1 MTNKELLTILGT
13 VSGLTFYTGRA
24 PLGTK
29 LPYGVLVLGPS
40 SNFASD
46 NKVTQKIQ
54 TATVELYTEKKDE
67 TTEAALEAV
76 LDNNDIPWDK
86 DEGYDDGEQF
96 YINYYSITRR

>member
-1 MTNKELLTILGT
+1 MTNKELVTLLNT
-13 VSGLTFYTGRA
+13 VEGVTFYTARA
-24 PLGTK
+24 PIGTQ
-29 LPYGVLVLGPS
+29 LPYGVLVLGSS

-54 TATVELYTEKKDE
+54 SATVELYTEKKDE
-67 TTEAALEAV
+67 ATEALVEGV